1 MKHYWI
7 NLDKNKLRNHF
18 MMSQFEKM
26 GFENYRISAVTPD
39 DFDELLVQK
48 RPLTCKYPGCVT
60 CEYEFACLCSHIKAM
75 REGIKSG
82 DDYFVILEDDIQLKY
97 DINYKDFINDVP
109 KDAEIVQMLILYG
122 NTVDSLFKLY
132 KNTGTKF
139 IKWQYLLPSTGMYLI
154 SREGAM
160 KLVSQFYDSEINKYN
175 FSSSPYQIVADVLL
189 YQTVNTYATTVPY
202 CVPCIEMGSDI
213 HPEHLSA
220 HQVAINGIAK
230 VQMEDFYF
238 PFISK

>member
-26 GFENYRISAVTPD
+26 RFENYRISAVTPD

-82 DDYFVILEDDIQLKY
+82 DDYFVILEDDIQLK
-97 DINYKDFINDVP
+97 IISN
-109 KDAEIVQMLILYG
+109 
-122 NTVDSLFKLY
+122 SL
-132 KNTGTKF
+132 KF
-139 IKWQYLLPSTGMYLI
+139 ISKNYYPPRAKKVLNLI
-154 SREGAM
+154 SRIKSEN
-160 KLVSQFYDSEINKYN
+160 KLKSTLGGCLILRNEKN
-175 FSSSPYQIVADVLL
+175 L
-189 YQTVNTYATTVPY
+189 
-202 CVPCIEMGSDI
+202 
-213 HPEHLSA
+213 
-220 HQVAINGIAK
+220 
-230 VQMEDFYF
+230 
-238 PFISK
+238 FITKEL

>member
-1 MKHYWI
+1 
-7 NLDKNKLRNHF
+7 